1 MSELM
6 DARRPAPARATSSA
20 ATAPGVAE
28 PTTGTP
34 RVVYFNIDGD
44 LDYEHALLEQ
54 WGMTDRID
62 LVDAKPGDNRP
73 DTFVKAVGD
82 AEGVVVEYFEVT
94 NPVLDQLPHLKIAA
108 VQAIGSSNIDP
119 DAATAHGVAVTNA
132 PGFCSPDVAL
142 HTVGM
147 IIDLVRKI
155 SFLDR
160 SVRAGSWDPML
171 GGLPHRITGN
181 TIGLVYFGSIPKLM
195 VPMLQAMGL
204 RIVVFAP
211 TKSAEYLAEWGVEK
225 VDTLDELLAVSD
237 IVSLHTPLM
246 AATHHLIGVRELAL
260 MKPSAF
266 LVNTARGAVV
276 DEPALVDALRDR
288 RIAGAAIDVIE
299 DEDHERSELFGLDN
313 VVITPHTA
321 FISTESLADGKRIA
335 LEQLVQRLV
344 AGKRP
349 ANLVNTELE
358 IG

>member
-1 MSELM
+1 
-6 DARRPAPARATSSA
+6 
-20 ATAPGVAE
+20 
-28 PTTGTP
+28 
-34 RVVYFNIDGD
+34 
-44 LDYEHALLEQ
+44 
-54 WGMTDRID
+54 
-62 LVDAKPGDNRP
+62 
-73 DTFVKAVGD
+73 
-82 AEGVVVEYFEVT
+82 
-94 NPVLDQLPHLKIAA
+94 
-108 VQAIGSSNIDP
+108 
-119 DAATAHGVAVTNA
+119 
-132 PGFCSPDVAL
+132 
-142 HTVGM
+142 
-147 IIDLVRKI
+147 
-155 SFLDR
+155 
-160 SVRAGSWDPML
+160 
-171 GGLPHRITGN
+171 
-181 TIGLVYFGSIPKLM
+181 M

-313 VVITPHTA
+313 VVITPHAA